1 MSSVIKCEAITNYGN
16 RCNNKA
22 CPQENV
28 CKIHDF
34 RYRCEYILKTGKRC
48 GRMKRRGL
56 DLCSLHEPIDT
67 PTVVPDIATIV
78 SEPKICDICYESF
91 GPEIEFIELTDCKHS
106 FCSKCISTWVFRK
119 KNCPMCRGN
128 VNSADISKCALFV
141 SDNRLFGS
149 YTLTIMYYSF
159 VFPRQLWMDFIIF
172 IRARYQ
178 LAKAYRESEFLE
190 IIDYMKTDS
199 RFEEYASVEYMNR
212 RSRIITMVTKY
223 DSSDNGK
230 NLFVL
235 SECLFDLRTNEYF
248 AVNDLY
254 NF

>member
-1 MSSVIKCEAITNYGN
+1 
-16 RCNNKA
+16 
-22 CPQENV
+22 
-28 CKIHDF
+28 
-34 RYRCEYILKTGKRC
+34 
-48 GRMKRRGL
+48 
-56 DLCSLHEPIDT
+56 
-67 PTVVPDIATIV
+67 
-78 SEPKICDICYESF
+78 
-91 GPEIEFIELTDCKHS
+91 
-106 FCSKCISTWVFRK
+106 
-119 KNCPMCRGN
+119 
-128 VNSADISKCALFV
+128 
-141 SDNRLFGS
+141 
-149 YTLTIMYYSF
+149 
-159 VFPRQLWMDFIIF
+159 MDFIIF